1 MVPVN
6 RDTLTLVV
14 AVICVAG
21 IVFLFREVNRTKQ
34 ELEHM
39 KDFSDYVSK
48 KFEAQE
54 SARILSQTPA
64 ITDAKPEEEKVAE

>member
-1 MVPVN
+1 
-6 RDTLTLVV
+6 
-14 AVICVAG
+14 
-21 IVFLFREVNRTKQ
+21 VNRTKQ

-54 SARILSQTPA
+54 SARILSQTPV
-64 ITDAKPEEEKVAE
+64 ITDAEPKEEKVAE